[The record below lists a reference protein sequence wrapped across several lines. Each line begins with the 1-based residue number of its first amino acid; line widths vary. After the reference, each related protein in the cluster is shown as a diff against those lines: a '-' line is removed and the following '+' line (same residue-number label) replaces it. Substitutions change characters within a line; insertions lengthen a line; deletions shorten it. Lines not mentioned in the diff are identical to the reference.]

1 MSIDD
6 TTLQNV
12 LTSGSDLSQAS
23 LATKILVSR
32 LRVDVASQP
41 ADLATAL
48 SELKS
53 FIAKYPFAQQDL
65 RAL

>member
-6 TTLQNV
+6 TTLQKV
-12 LTSGSDLSQAS
+12 LTCGSDLSQAS
-23 LATKILVSR
+23 LATKILISR

-48 SELKS
+48 SELKT
-53 FIAKYPFAQQDL
+53 FIANYPLAQQDL